1 MGDAG
6 EQGQGEVGGRR
17 EVTTNTANLTDALN
31 NLLTAIEI
39 KGNQL
44 KLMLTAQQFFFELV
58 EVESW
63 ICDKN
68 QSMNGVEYRKDEDS
82 SVKLLTKHKA
92 MELEIDTC
100 SGNVQEITAAPT
112 KLIHSHLDA
121 KLIQD
126 QR

>member
-1 MGDAG
+1 M
-6 EQGQGEVGGRR
+6 
-17 EVTTNTANLTDALN
+17 
-31 NLLTAIEI
+31 
-39 KGNQL
+39 
-44 KLMLTAQQFFFELV
+44 MLTAQQFFFELV

-112 KLIHSHLDA
+112 KLIHTHLDA